1 METVSL
7 YGFKARVAR
16 TFAERAKG
24 LIGTK
29 DLAADEGMLIE
40 KCNAIHTFFMSFPI
54 DAVFLDASDRVV
66 KVVRG
71 IKPWR
76 PLAWGGWRAKKVLEL
91 KSPSAFRQT
100 ETSPRDRR

>member
-100 ETSPRDRR
+100 ETSSRDRR

>member
-76 PLAWGGWRAKKVLEL
+76 PLTWGGWRAKKVLEL

-100 ETSPRDRR
+100 ETSPRDMR

>member
-7 YGFKARVAR
+7 YGFKAMVAR

-100 ETSPRDRR
+100 ETSPRDMR

>member
-1 METVSL
+1 M
-7 YGFKARVAR
+7 VAR

-100 ETSPRDRR
+100 ETSPRDMR

>member
-54 DAVFLDASDRVV
+54 DAVFLDDSDRVV

-76 PLAWGGWRAKKVLEL
+76 PLVWGGWRAKKVLEL

-100 ETSPRDRR
+100 ETSPRDMR